1 MFMNRWWKFVQ
12 RAVPP
17 EVIALLRLL
26 KEHGFT
32 AYIVGGALRDL
43 LLSKVPADWDLATDA
58 LPETVEEICREHSAE
73 GLKVIQVGKK
83 FGTIKLLKDALAI
96 EVTTFR
102 QEGPYSDGRH
112 PDWVDFRSKIEEDL
126 SRRDFTVNAMALE
139 IFTQRLIDP
148 FGGRK
153 DLKHKVI
160 RAVGDPEQRFT
171 EDALRMLRFFRFQSS
186 LGFRGDHR
194 TEKAITPHLLKKI
207 SPERVREEVTKLLV
221 SPQPARGLSGL
232 IRTGLLLSF
241 APEFAGV
248 VSDERLIFHV
258 LTTVEAI
265 TPHPRLRWAALLH
278 DLGKAQCRAVD
289 ARGLHY
295 HGHAEV
301 GAELARNVLE
311 RLRFSKDFIK
321 RVTILVRWHM
331 FSADPNQT
339 DAALRRLA
347 CRVGEE
353 NLCDLLELRRADI
366 IASGQN
372 YHRAW
377 EGFSAFASRLQ
388 ALLQAEKVLTL
399 RDLAVNGKDIM
410 KVLGI
415 PAGPQVGQILQ
426 ELFAW
431 ITEEPGRNNREDLYR
446 YLKERYLSGS

>member
-1 MFMNRWWKFVQ
+1 
-12 RAVPP
+12 
-17 EVIALLRLL
+17 
-26 KEHGFT
+26 
-32 AYIVGGALRDL
+32 
-43 LLSKVPADWDLATDA
+43 
-58 LPETVEEICREHSAE
+58 REHSAE